1 MAKKVVE
8 FRLNELF
15 QVLNEEF
22 QLKRGAQQDIAS
34 IKRKVEFIRAFLS
47 QIDDN
52 KLELQDPSL
61 ESWIDNLRYVAHEIE
76 DVVDEF
82 LLHIFQHRWDDDHE
96 DDHHRPH
103 PSPSCSFVRDCKTN
117 CQIACK
123 LRAIKA
129 KLKAIPD
136 KPRKYDVVVSSSKTT
151 SHQLQSSLY
160 NSVHEDQLVGVG
172 LSEIREALN
181 GSLFEDDKDSAT
193 NKVMAI
199 VGEGGAGKTTLA
211 RLIHQEAYIR
221 KCFKKIVFCTLSQSL
236 NEHEL
241 LIEMIHQLC
250 PGGDSQKIPVH
261 TMKTH
266 ELQEKV
272 KDLIHFT
279 RYFIVLD
286 DVWET
291 EHWDLVKLALPNH
304 DSASRILITTRN
316 KDLAR
321 YATTYEE
328 DNMFHLQR
336 LSESESWELFCK
348 RTFSSSCPSHLEP
361 ICRLMVEKCEGL
373 PLAILVLSGLLNTK
387 SKNNVEEWV
396 LAQRV
401 LNNVELREDS
411 NSPYLNKVLSMAFDD
426 LPLHHLKPCFLLM
439 SVFPQNHMI
448 EPMKLVRLWVSDVN
462 DSKLTEEVAESYLYE
477 LLNRNLIQVAK
488 YSLDERIMCF
498 RIHDLVRETLILKS
512 RTISF
517 AESISSKEKSR
528 SWPER
533 ARRLSIHE
541 RNVVLPEIKETS
553 LSRLRSLFMFQT
565 HSLILS
571 NLKDGKFKL
580 MNVLDLS
587 GTPLKGF
594 PEAITKLFLLRYL
607 NLRNTGISDLP
618 ASIGN
623 LHHLETL
630 DLKLTRV
637 TAIPSETYKLYKLHH
652 VLISQHKDHQ
662 TGSRIPQDAAS
673 CGIKWKHYHNNQ
685 IHVTKLD
692 VFRVQ
697 GFKATSAIGCLVSL
711 QKLSIVEVPNEE
723 QNDFFEKGLGM
734 LTQLR
739 RLCLVNLQNHQW
751 SALCSSI
758 SKMRNLRSLSLN
770 TSGKFELEDVRTP
783 PELLERLCLVGE
795 MDKLPSWLCRLKELK
810 VLRLVGTR
818 LKEDPIRCLEKLQS
832 LEVIG
837 LYEALDN
844 GVTIHMSSDFYD
856 RVKWF
861 LMGEHQLRV
870 Y

>member
-22 QLKRGAQQDIAS
+22 QLKRGAQQDMAS
-34 IKRKVEFIRAFLS
+34 IKRKVESIRAFLS

-52 KLELQDPSL
+52 KLEFQDPSL
-61 ESWIDNLRYVAHEIE
+61 ESWIDNVRYVAHEIE

-82 LLHIFQHRWDDDHE
+82 LLHIFQHRWDDDDE

-136 KPRKYDVVVSSSKTT
+136 KPRKYDVFVSSSKTT

-172 LSEIREALN
+172 LGKIREALN
-181 GSLFEDDKDSAT
+181 GCLYEDDKDSAM
-193 NKVMAI
+193 NKVIAI
-199 VGEGGAGKTTLA
+199 VGEGGTGKTTL
-211 RLIHQEAYIR
+211 
-221 KCFKKIVFCTLSQSL
+221 
-236 NEHEL
+236 
-241 LIEMIHQLC
+241 LC

-291 EHWDLVKLALPNH
+291 EHWDLLKLALPNH

-316 KDLAR
+316 EDLAR

-348 RTFSSSCPSHLEP
+348 KTFSSSCPSHLEP

-373 PLAILVLSGLLNTK
+373 PLAMSVLSGLLSTK
-387 SKNNVEEWV
+387 NKNNVEEWV
-396 LAQRV
+396 MAQRV
-401 LNNVELREDS
+401 LNNVEQREDS
-411 NSPYLNKVLSMAFDD
+411 NSPYLNKILSMAFDD
-426 LPLHHLKPCFLLM
+426 LPHRHLKSSFLLM

-498 RIHDLVRETLILKS
+498 RIHDLVRETLVLKS

-517 AESISSKEKSR
+517 AELITSKENSR

-541 RNVVLPEIKETS
+541 GNVVLPEIKETS

-580 MNVLDLS
+580 MNVLDLN
-587 GTPLKGF
+587 GTPLKEF

-607 NLRNTGISDLP
+607 SLRNTGISDLP

-652 VLISQHKDHQ
+652 VLISQHKGHQ
-662 TGSRIPQDAAS
+662 TGSRIPQDAAN

-795 MDKLPSWLCRLKELK
+795 MDKLPSWLCCLKKLN
-810 VLRLVGTR
+810 VLRLVGTK
-818 LKEDPIRCLEKLQS
+818 LKEDPIGCLEKLQ
-832 LEVIG
+832 G
-837 LYEALDN
+837 LKSTMVPHGHGRTSATCL
-844 GVTIHMSSDFYD
+844 
-856 RVKWF
+856 
-861 LMGEHQLRV
+861 LRIDPHLSQFKIFTKEFITFH
-870 Y
+870 YYITPST